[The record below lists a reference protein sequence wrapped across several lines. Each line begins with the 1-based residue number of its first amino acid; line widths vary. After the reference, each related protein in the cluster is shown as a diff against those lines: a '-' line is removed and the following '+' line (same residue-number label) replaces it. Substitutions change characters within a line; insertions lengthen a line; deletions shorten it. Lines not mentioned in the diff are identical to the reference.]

1 MRPAALLALFCCS
14 ALLLFADRGVI
25 GCNSVNGKRA
35 ADGQS
40 GYGIQGD
47 FDLSLPADGLLAAAL
62 MTGLMLSAPT
72 AAQLSRHYPSLKLIS
87 AGLRLLVGAACGP
100 FIALAAPLID
110 DLAPPPKKSLWL
122 ALLFVC
128 IPTGFAVGFLFGGLV
143 GTALGWRAAFAIE
156 AAAMVPIAAAML
168 LAATVEL
175 RRSSKAAAPSP
186 SGGHGGG
193 SGPRKALAALL
204 ADCKALAASPVCLAT
219 LLALSAYNGA
229 LGCYAFYGPKAA
241 RDIFQLAP
249 QTADLLFGG
258 ITVLT
263 GVLGTLCGGLALDAM
278 GPSVHNA
285 LLLCTG
291 GVAAGCVLAALGFA
305 YAQRMLHFGPLFAG
319 SEFGMFLMAAPVNAV
334 LLWSVPPELRP
345 FALSAA
351 EFTQHLLGDIPSP
364 PALGWLQGRVN
375 NWRLT
380 MLVCSG
386 LLAVSAALFLVA
398 LRCAG
403 PESYREVAVLD
414 EGELADQEQSEQ
426 LQPAGAA
433 PAATSDA
440 AVLLAHLR
448 DYRASAEQARGARH
462 SEEVKA
468 LLAIKAAFSGWDAL
482 EDYGIHLQG
491 WQSDSGNL
499 RAAGAAD
506 PCTWTFVDACDSQ
519 GRVMQLHLSR
529 FDLFMLTRC
538 QDRNVSTPDLLWKAY
553 YACTPN
559 LTASLQDLAAPVNS
573 LAGLNQLS
581 IPDLDLTGSLPSE
594 WGSPDGLLSH
604 LRLLDVSRNAITG
617 SIPHAWSWLRSD
629 GRPSLQHL
637 SLDKN
642 QLTLSLRLNN
652 LGGPIPRDWM
662 TRALNQLT
670 GRLPDEWAEASW
682 SERGWKK
689 NLNIYLT
696 GNSLSGPVPNFTE
709 FTIQVWPG
717 NEGLCAPPATQHS
730 SSTVSYNENRKQC
743 KQSDDVGAAAVRAV
757 QAALSELAG
766 ESVEGAGLGS
776 LPEGPHCLK
785 GIVQVQLP
793 QCSTGT
799 AYVTGRQSGGGSPV
813 TAAAAGAAAL
823 AALLAALGVR
833 HHRRHNAASGGHTNH
848 HRQLCRMARAEVEV
862 LEQDGDLEL
871 SRLLAHGILT
881 SSASPRSL
889 DSVAAAAAGSP
900 TASWRLHSTSLRLQP
915 RDFQIAV
922 DATGR
927 PELLGSGAF
936 SKVYRGLLFGH
947 CPVAIKV
954 LNQPAAWQPLEQSG
968 PAAAQAGPQLQQQ
981 QQQQQLSRFWKEAD
995 VLRCCLHPNIVQL
1008 LGVYSS
1014 SSGGSSGASSQQHP
1028 PHLQPPPLPP
1038 RLMLVTEL
1046 LEGGSLQERL
1056 AAPSLRWWQRGC
1068 EVALDVAR
1076 AVAFLHHRC
1085 IAHLDIKP
1093 ANVLLVRD
1101 PQGSNSSGGSFGGR
1115 SSVLAK
1121 LADVG
1126 MSHVLGVGSML
1137 PGCGTPLYAA
1147 PEQLINGPCGLASD
1161 LFSLGLVLHG
1171 IASGQRLV
1179 RRGDARP
1186 LRSPQDCPAAVVS
1199 LIQSCLHRDPT
1210 ARPSAAEVVRALVRA
1225 AYSGSTDRQAEA
1237 ELAELSRT
1245 GPALEWAMRTL
1256 DDPQAVAVDMHA
1268 AFFACATAAA
1278 ATRRY
1283 PSLDPAHRA
1292 ALREC
1297 LWRSATDPGL
1307 PHFVRAKSS
1316 HSLAHIVCLEWPQ
1329 GWPALHACL
1338 SDPARVGPAVDLLS
1352 ATLEH
1357 FHSLS
1362 LATSFNLTGKVL
1374 YASLPSMQQRL
1385 CELQPMALTAL
1396 CQLLQSLAGSLPAA
1410 VQAGEQGTAT
1420 LALVSRALRVLR
1432 QALANA
1438 ATALEK
1444 QELSSSSITHLLF
1457 NIALTAA
1464 APRPGS
1470 GGEAPAE
1477 EAALEVAAAALD
1489 CAADLQTLYLGR
1501 EQTQQMLEAL
1511 DMCGLIEQRWAR
1523 EQAAGGGRHQVEDCL
1538 LTSFVRL
1545 LIQFI
1550 SGQLSTVEASPGLA
1564 ASLRGILG
1572 AVLQLTTARRSPLD
1586 LLLFLEVWHAVL
1598 NHLDSF
1604 EEQLWEAENDPQ
1616 TQQRVQAAVAVYK
1629 EPLMAVCGVVLA
1641 VLCPAAAVT
1650 GLASPPIILDSLS
1663 TAPGGGA
1670 ALDDWL
1676 AAVVAGGDAGAQGGH
1691 EAQEER
1697 AGEGNVEEEEEEE
1710 ERGAFLVSGAMQGAT
1725 PFQED
1730 SEADAFVRHAESF
1743 LGRAIGSFS
1752 AELLP
1757 RVLLSFQASSMAFAA
1772 ACQQVTAAAQAAE
1785 AGREAAAAA
1794 AALGQL
1800 LPSFRELDACL
1811 RLLTRC
1817 GPSFPIRG
1825 AAEAPPT
1832 LSASDGGEPPS
1843 GATAVQSLRALC
1855 QLAAVWLHSVQA
1867 LVGAIALPEGQ
1878 PSTPIP
1884 LADTG
1889 VGGSRE
1895 GLSAM
1900 LLAGSRVYKTVG
1912 SLTATWL
1919 SQLVLGLVQGTAD
1932 PDAAAVAQEL
1942 LQCVLSAA
1950 ADLLQAATSAQMAG
1964 WQPALHRATLWAA
1977 ESLVALTSIALSS
1990 SVKPPVALLEA
2001 VWSSPQV
2008 QKQLL
2013 QVAAAGLG
2021 VPPRL
2026 PMRACRALG
2035 LTLSDLSL
2043 RSWPAQP
2050 AAQFSTE
2057 QRSAAFDTLANPLV
2071 QLLRQAA
2078 AVSGGGL
2085 GPEAAAAVR
2094 QAAAVAACVVQSYS
2108 GSSKALRSIVSTCL
2122 VSPALPSVIAILQAG
2137 TNGGSGGTNGGGVG
2151 RISSKA
2157 AEALLRL
2164 VEASLE
2170 VLATELGDDAV
2181 EQLLGALLRVWRR
2194 LLRIRFAHAE
2204 IGDQHPQQ
2212 RGPPEAPEPAV
2223 ASTAVLPGNS
2233 AADVTHVRAAALAA
2247 LLALLRYRWRQLAGS
2262 SGTAGGRPAVP
2273 PAPEGVAAIERVV
2286 QLLVGHFEAAAA
2298 QQVVLA
2304 AADVRLVLEEVF
2316 ELQVA
2321 TKLFSHPAFQ
2331 PARGPLAAA
2340 LLGMLVSRLYGSA
2353 QDALGDTLFSLAAAN
2368 WTELHTH
2375 ILPRFL
2381 EARLAPAG
2389 LGASELGA
2397 LLALF
2402 GQADLD
2408 AHSFEKALLAFL
2420 NDAAFY
2426 ARTAAEAGV

>member
-1 MRPAALLALFCCS
+1 M
-14 ALLLFADRGVI
+14 
-25 GCNSVNGKRA
+25 
-35 ADGQS
+35 
-40 GYGIQGD
+40 
-47 FDLSLPADGLLAAAL
+47 
-62 MTGLMLSAPT
+62 
-72 AAQLSRHYPSLKLIS
+72 
-87 AGLRLLVGAACGP
+87 
-100 FIALAAPLID
+100 
-110 DLAPPPKKSLWL
+110 
-122 ALLFVC
+122 
-128 IPTGFAVGFLFGGLV
+128 
-143 GTALGWRAAFAIE
+143 
-156 AAAMVPIAAAML
+156 
-168 LAATVEL
+168 
-175 RRSSKAAAPSP
+175 
-186 SGGHGGG
+186 
-193 SGPRKALAALL
+193 
-204 ADCKALAASPVCLAT
+204 
-219 LLALSAYNGA
+219 
-229 LGCYAFYGPKAA
+229 
-241 RDIFQLAP
+241 
-249 QTADLLFGG
+249 
-258 ITVLT
+258 
-263 GVLGTLCGGLALDAM
+263 
-278 GPSVHNA
+278 
-285 LLLCTG
+285 
-291 GVAAGCVLAALGFA
+291 
-305 YAQRMLHFGPLFAG
+305 
-319 SEFGMFLMAAPVNAV
+319 
-334 LLWSVPPELRP
+334 
-345 FALSAA
+345 
-351 EFTQHLLGDIPSP
+351 
-364 PALGWLQGRVN
+364 
-375 NWRLT
+375 
-380 MLVCSG
+380 
-386 LLAVSAALFLVA
+386 
-398 LRCAG
+398 
-403 PESYREVAVLD
+403 
-414 EGELADQEQSEQ
+414 DQQ
-426 LQPAGAA
+426 
-433 PAATSDA
+433 
-440 AVLLAHLR
+440 
-448 DYRASAEQARGARH
+448 
-462 SEEVKA
+462 
-468 LLAIKAAFSGWDAL
+468 
-482 EDYGIHLQG
+482 
-491 WQSDSGNL
+491 
-499 RAAGAAD
+499 
-506 PCTWTFVDACDSQ
+506 
-519 GRVMQLHLSR
+519 
-529 FDLFMLTRC
+529 
-538 QDRNVSTPDLLWKAY
+538 
-553 YACTPN
+553 
-559 LTASLQDLAAPVNS
+559 
-573 LAGLNQLS
+573 
-581 IPDLDLTGSLPSE
+581 
-594 WGSPDGLLSH
+594 
-604 LRLLDVSRNAITG
+604 
-617 SIPHAWSWLRSD
+617 
-629 GRPSLQHL
+629 
-637 SLDKN
+637 
-642 QLTLSLRLNN
+642 
-652 LGGPIPRDWM
+652 
-662 TRALNQLT
+662 
-670 GRLPDEWAEASW
+670 
-682 SERGWKK
+682 
-689 NLNIYLT
+689 
-696 GNSLSGPVPNFTE
+696 
-709 FTIQVWPG
+709 
-717 NEGLCAPPATQHS
+717 
-730 SSTVSYNENRKQC
+730 
-743 KQSDDVGAAAVRAV
+743 
-757 QAALSELAG
+757 
-766 ESVEGAGLGS
+766 
-776 LPEGPHCLK
+776 
-785 GIVQVQLP
+785 
-793 QCSTGT
+793 
-799 AYVTGRQSGGGSPV
+799 
-813 TAAAAGAAAL
+813 
-823 AALLAALGVR
+823 
-833 HHRRHNAASGGHTNH
+833 
-848 HRQLCRMARAEVEV
+848 
-862 LEQDGDLEL
+862 
-871 SRLLAHGILT
+871 
-881 SSASPRSL
+881 
-889 DSVAAAAAGSP
+889 
-900 TASWRLHSTSLRLQP
+900 RLQ
-915 RDFQIAV
+915 
-922 DATGR
+922 
-927 PELLGSGAF
+927 
-936 SKVYRGLLFGH
+936 
-947 CPVAIKV
+947 
-954 LNQPAAWQPLEQSG
+954 
-968 PAAAQAGPQLQQQ
+968 
-981 QQQQQLSRFWKEAD
+981 
-995 VLRCCLHPNIVQL
+995 
-1008 LGVYSS
+1008 
-1014 SSGGSSGASSQQHP
+1014 
-1028 PHLQPPPLPP
+1028 
-1038 RLMLVTEL
+1038 
-1046 LEGGSLQERL
+1046 
-1056 AAPSLRWWQRGC
+1056 
-1068 EVALDVAR
+1068 
-1076 AVAFLHHRC
+1076 
-1085 IAHLDIKP
+1085 
-1093 ANVLLVRD
+1093 
-1101 PQGSNSSGGSFGGR
+1101 
-1115 SSVLAK
+1115 
-1121 LADVG
+1121 
-1126 MSHVLGVGSML
+1126 
-1137 PGCGTPLYAA
+1137 
-1147 PEQLINGPCGLASD
+1147 
-1161 LFSLGLVLHG
+1161 
-1171 IASGQRLV
+1171 
-1179 RRGDARP
+1179 
-1186 LRSPQDCPAAVVS
+1186 
-1199 LIQSCLHRDPT
+1199 
-1210 ARPSAAEVVRALVRA
+1210 ALVRA

-1278 ATRRY
+1278 ATRRF
-1283 PSLDPAHRA
+1283 PSLDPAHQA

-1316 HSLAHIVCLEWPQ
+1316 HSLAHVVCLEWPQ

-1338 SDPARVGPAVDLLS
+1338 SDSARMGPAVDLLS

-1385 CELQPMALTAL
+1385 RELQPVALTAL

-1420 LALVSRALRVLR
+1420 LALASRALRVLR

-1444 QELSSSSITHLLF
+1444 QELSSSSIIHLLF

-1470 GGEAPAE
+1470 SGEVPAE
-1477 EAALEVAAAALD
+1477 GAAFEAAAAALD
-1489 CAADLQTLYLGR
+1489 CAADLQTLYLGT

-1511 DMCGLIEQRWAR
+1511 VPRLQDMCGLIQQRWAR
-1523 EQAAGGGRHQVEDCL
+1523 EQAAGGVRHQVEDCL

-1564 ASLRGILG
+1564 AALRGILG

-1604 EEQLWEAENDPQ
+1604 EELLWEAENDPQ

-1641 VLCPAAAVT
+1641 ALCPAAAVT
-1650 GLASPPIILDSLS
+1650 GLASPPIFLDSLS

-1710 ERGAFLVSGAMQGAT
+1710 ERGAFLVPGAMQGAT

-1757 RVLLSFQASSMAFAA
+1757 RVLLTFQASSMAFAA
-1772 ACQQVTAAAQAAE
+1772 ACQQVAAAAQAAE
-1785 AGREAAAAA
+1785 AGREAPAAA

-1800 LPSFRELDACL
+1800 LPSFCKLDACL

-1817 GPSFPIRG
+1817 GPSFPVRG

-1832 LSASDGGEPPS
+1832 LSASGGGEPPS

-1867 LVGAIALPEGQ
+1867 LAGAIALPEGQ
-1878 PSTPIP
+1878 PSTPNH
-1884 LADTG
+1884 LAAAG
-1889 VGGSRE
+1889 VGGGRE

-1900 LLAGSRVYKTVG
+1900 LLAGSRLYKTVG

-1950 ADLLQAATSAQMAG
+1950 ADLLQAATRAQMAG
-1964 WQPALHRATLWAA
+1964 WQAALHRATLWAA

-2108 GSSKALRSIVSTCL
+2108 GSPKALRSIVSTCL

-2137 TNGGSGGTNGGGVG
+2137 TNGGSGGTNGGGAG
-2151 RISSKA
+2151 RMSSKA

-2181 EQLLGALLRVWRR
+2181 EQLLGALVRVFATAGGDASFESDLLMLKLVTNILSSGGHQKHQSLLWPALRYCLGVWERT
-2194 LLRIRFAHAE
+2194 
-2204 IGDQHPQQ
+2204 
-2212 RGPPEAPEPAV
+2212 
-2223 ASTAVLPGNS
+2223 ASAQADS

-2304 AADVRLVLEEVF
+2304 AADVRLVLEELF

-2375 ILPRFL
+2375 ILPRFV